1 MPLDKEIID
10 EIKFNF
16 PNSGKVNWIGLRPAP
31 KKNLIVVDQVYAE
44 IGKGLEGDRFDGDE
58 TSKRQVTLIQQEHLN
73 AVATFIKT
81 DKIDPSD
88 TRRNIVVEG
97 LNLLGLVEKKF
108 KIGEAVFE
116 GSSYCTPCSRMEE
129 NLGKGGFNAMQG
141 HGGIT
146 ARVIKSGVI
155 KLNDPVQI
163 IENQ

>member
-1 MPLDKEIID
+1 MPLDKEIIE

-16 PNSGKVNWIGLRPAP
+16 PNNGKVNWIGLRPAP
-31 KKNLIVVDQVYAE
+31 RKKLIVVDRVYAE
-44 IGKGLEGDRFDGDE
+44 IGKGLKGDRFDGDE

-73 AVATFIKT
+73 VVAEFMKT
-81 DKIDPSD
+81 DEIDPSD
-88 TRRNIVVEG
+88 IRRNIVVEG
-97 LNLLGLVEKKF
+97 INLLGLVEKKF

-116 GSSYCTPCSRMEE
+116 GSSYCVPCSRMEE
-129 NLGKGGFNAMQG
+129 NLGGGGFNAMQG

-146 ARVIKSGVI
+146 ARVIKSGFI